1 MKKNNMLRR
10 WKSLSVACLMAC
22 SLAFAGAAGAHA
34 DAAKAPWET
43 GAPTNGS
50 LTIKKLKD
58 GEAGGVETPVK
69 GAEFTVK
76 KVTSFGAKE
85 AVPDL
90 KKSQDWKKLAAK
102 VDGLNDG
109 SITPTF
115 DTASEKKKETTDNGE
130 AKFENLEIGIYQVTE
145 SKVPAGYSSD
155 VKPFYITI
163 PQILKSTD
171 GSNNPTYKYDVEVK
185 PKNKD
190 VTSLIK
196 KTADTSKT
204 VVAGDDIS
212 YTIEAGINKTK
223 ESKGSEVTKDDLHGY
238 TVFDDALKD
247 AYTDLTKVVK
257 KVTVDAQELMLTT
270 DYTVD
275 SAQNTPADNTRMR
288 VQVKFTETGLEKIAK
303 AVNEKSDAKVKVD
316 LTFTIKADYTKDEI
330 VNKFGFTPGYNKT
343 NGETKPDPVVPEKK
357 GGTDPNPK
365 TVLRNFQ
372 IMKVSAKDGTTALK
386 DAKFKIFA
394 SEDDAKKCAQ
404 DPSVEA
410 NCANASKFDEKST
423 SDDGKTSE
431 VKAIVGQ
438 DFWVVETE
446 APDSYARLN
455 TPTKVKINE
464 NKVDNPY
471 VVKIENIP
479 TADSG
484 LWFNLPKTGATG
496 VIIFALAGLAL
507 VAVGT
512 AAYLRGRQS

>member
-58 GEAGGVETPVK
+58 GVNPETPVA

-76 KVTSFGAKE
+76 KVTNAGKQPAPNLKTQKGWKELAK
-85 AVPDL
+85 
-90 KKSQDWKKLAAK
+90 K
-102 VDGLNDG
+102 VDAYNAGTD
-109 SITPTF
+109 TPNLT
-115 DTASEKKKETTDNGE
+115 DDKKMKTSAQGE

-163 PQILKSTD
+163 PQIT
-171 GSNNPTYKYDVEVK
+171 GTNSNTTKYEYDVTVK

-212 YTIEAGINKTK
+212 YTIEAGVNKNK
-223 ESKGSEVTKDDLHGY
+223 AGNNNVDLTKDDLMGY
-238 TVFDDALKD
+238 AVFDDAPKD
-247 AYTDLTKVVK
+247 AFDNISADNVK
-257 KVTVDAQELMLTT
+257 KVMIGDTQLTKET
-270 DYTVD
+270 DYTVEKTENPNND
-275 SAQNTPADNTRMR
+275 AKSTRLT
-288 VQVKFTETGLEKIAK
+288 VKFNDAGLTKIAQK
-303 AVNEKSDAKVKVD
+303 VNADSSAKVTVN
-316 LTFTIKADYTKDEI
+316 LTFTVKSSITVNEFTNKSGFVPGHGKDEPQSPE
-330 VNKFGFTPGYNKT
+330 VVP
-343 NGETKPDPVVPEKK
+343 TKPD
-357 GGTDPNPK
+357 GGEDPNPK

-372 IMKVSAKDGTTALK
+372 IKKVSAKSSTTVLQG
-386 DAKFKIFA
+386 AKFKLFSDKTEA
-394 SEDDAKKCAQ
+394 EKCAKDTTQ
-404 DPSVEA
+404 CSD
-410 NCANASKFDEKST
+410 ASKFGEKST
-423 SDDGKTSE
+423 DAQGMTEK

-438 DFWVVETE
+438 EFYVVETE
-446 APDSYARLN
+446 APENYARSN
-455 TPTKVKINE
+455 EVTKVKILE
-464 NKVDNPY
+464 NKADDPY

-507 VAVGT
+507 VAAGT

>member
-1 MKKNNMLRR
+1 MAA
-10 WKSLSVACLMAC
+10 ACLLAC
-22 SLAFAGAAGAHA
+22 SLVFAGAAGAHA

-43 GAPTNGS
+43 GAPTSGS

-76 KVTSFGAKE
+76 KVTNVGKQSA
-85 AVPDL
+85 PNL
-90 KKSQDWKKLAAK
+90 KTQKGWKDLAAK

-130 AKFENLEIGIYQVTE
+130 AKFENLEIGLYQVME

-163 PQILKSTD
+163 PQIT
-171 GSNNPTYKYDVEVK
+171 GTNPKTTKYEYDVTVK

-212 YTIEAGINKTK
+212 YTIEAGVNKNK
-223 ESKGSEVTKDDLHGY
+223 AGNNNVDLTKDDLMGY
-238 TVFDDALKD
+238 AVFDDAPKD
-247 AYTDLTKVVK
+247 AFDNISENNVK
-257 KVTVDAQELMLTT
+257 KVMVDGEELTKTTHYTIDKEDKENNVTRLTI
-270 DYTVD
+270 
-275 SAQNTPADNTRMR
+275 
-288 VQVKFTETGLEKIAK
+288 KFNDAGLTKIAQKVNAK
-303 AVNEKSDAKVKVD
+303 AESKVTVN
-316 LTFTIKADYTKDEI
+316 LTFTVKSSITSNEFT
-330 VNKFGFTPGYNKT
+330 NKSGFVPGHGKN
-343 NGETKPDPVVPEKK
+343 EPQSPEVVPTKPD
-357 GGTDPNPK
+357 GGEDPNPK

-372 IMKVSAKDGTTALK
+372 IKKVSAKSSTTVLQG
-386 DAKFKIFA
+386 AKFKLFSDKTEA
-394 SEDDAKKCAQ
+394 EKCAKDTTQ
-404 DPSVEA
+404 CSD
-410 NCANASKFDEKST
+410 ASKFGEKST
-423 SDDGKTSE
+423 NVQGMTDK

-438 DFWVVETE
+438 EFYVVETE
-446 APDSYARLN
+446 APENYARSN
-455 TPTKVKINE
+455 EVTEVKILE
-464 NKVDNPY
+464 NNADDPY
-471 VVKIENIP
+471 VVKIENVP

-507 VAVGT
+507 VGVGT
-512 AAYLRGRQS
+512 GMYLRTKKNS

>member
-34 DAAKAPWET
+34 DAAKAPWEKD
-43 GAPTNGS
+43 APKSGS

-58 GEAGGVETPVK
+58 GEAGGVETPVQ
-69 GAEFTVK
+69 GAEFTVEK
-76 KVTSFGAKE
+76 QVSNGKE
-85 AVPDL
+85 SAFDL
-90 KKSQDWKKLAAK
+90 KKQQDWQKLARK
-102 VDGLNDG
+102 VDQLNAG
-109 SITPTF
+109 T
-115 DTASEKKKETTDNGE
+115 TASLAFDESKKMTTDEKGE
-130 AKFENLEIGIYQVTE
+130 AKFNSLEVGVYKVTE

-163 PQILKSTD
+163 PQILKAAD

-190 VTSLIK
+190 VSSLVTK
-196 KTADTSKT
+196 KADTSKT
-204 VVAGDDIS
+204 VVAGDTIS

-223 ESKGSEVTKDDLHGY
+223 DGKGSDVTKDDLQGY

-247 AYTDLTKVVK
+247 AYANLTDVVK
-257 KVTVDAQELMLTT
+257 KVTVGTQDLTLTT
-270 DYTVD
+270 DYMVD
-275 SAQNTPADNTRMR
+275 SANDTPDDVTRTR
-288 VQVKFTETGLEKIAK
+288 IRVKFTDAGLEKIAN

-316 LTFTIKADYTKDEI
+316 LTFTIKASYDKDEI

-343 NGETKPDPVVPEKK
+343 NGETQPDPVVPEKK
-357 GGTDPNPK
+357 DGTDPNPK

-394 SEDDAKKCAQ
+394 SEEDAKKCAQ

-410 NCANASKFDEKST
+410 NCANASSFGEKST

-431 VKAIVGQ
+431 VKAIVGR

-446 APDSYARLN
+446 APDGYARLN
-455 TPTKVKINE
+455 IPTKVNINE
-464 NKVDNPY
+464 NKADDPY

-507 VAVGT
+507 VAAGT

>member
-1 MKKNNMLRR
+1 MAA
-10 WKSLSVACLMAC
+10 ACLLAC
-22 SLAFAGAAGAHA
+22 SLVFAGAAGAHA

-43 GAPTNGS
+43 GAPTSGS

-76 KVTSFGAKE
+76 KVTNVGKQSA
-85 AVPDL
+85 PNL
-90 KKSQDWKKLAAK
+90 KTQKGWKDLAAK

-163 PQILKSTD
+163 PQILKAAD

-190 VTSLIK
+190 VSSLVTK
-196 KTADTSKT
+196 KADTSKT
-204 VVAGDDIS
+204 VVAGDTIS

-223 ESKGSEVTKDDLHGY
+223 DGKGSDVTKDDLQGY

-247 AYTDLTKVVK
+247 AYTDLASGVK
-257 KVTVDAQELMLTT
+257 KVTVGDQELILTA

-275 SAQNTPADNTRMR
+275 SANDTPEDNTRTR
-288 VQVKFTETGLEKIAK
+288 VQVKFTDSGLEKIAK
-303 AVNEKSDAKVKVD
+303 AVNMKSDAKVKVD
-316 LTFTIKADYTKDEI
+316 LIFTIKADYNKDEI

-365 TVLRNFQ
+365 TMLRNFQ
-372 IMKVSAKDGTTALK
+372 IMKVSAKDSRTALK

-394 SEDDAKKCAQ
+394 SFDDAKKCAQ
-404 DPSVEA
+404 DPSVDT
-410 NCANASKFDEKST
+410 NCANASSFDEKST

-438 DFWVVETE
+438 DFWVVETK
-446 APDSYARLN
+446 APDGYARLN

-464 NKVDNPY
+464 NKADNPY

-507 VAVGT
+507 VGVGT
-512 AAYLRGRQS
+512 GMYLRTKKNS